1 MKKVRL
7 TLTAAIAALAFTV
20 AACSSPTG
28 PDHTLGSG
36 NHTLGSG
43 NHTLGSGNH
52 TLGSGNHTLGSG
64 N

>member
-1 MKKVRL
+1 MKSLRL
-7 TLTAAIAALAFTV
+7 MIAATLTTLALTM

-43 NHTLGSGNH
+43 N
-52 TLGSGNHTLGSG
+52 
-64 N
+64 

>member
-1 MKKVRL
+1 MKKVRIL
-7 TLTAAIAALAFTV
+7 LTAAFTV
-20 AACSSPTG
+20 LAMGAAACSSPTG
-28 PDHTLGSG
+28 PDHTLGSD

-52 TLGSGNHTLGSG
+52 TLGSGNHTIGSG